1 MEETELSGLLLPTD
15 QLASLGF
22 LFNERPYL
30 QNGRGLQRAQ
40 LIIVLSMQ
48 MLRCQFEFP
57 ESKRTLDAIEQVVS
71 LGVLIVA

>member
-1 MEETELSGLLLPTD
+1 MKETELSGLLLPTN

-30 QNGRGLQRAQ
+30 QNGRGLQGGQ

-48 MLRCQFEFP
+48 MLRCEFEFP
-57 ESKRTLDAIEQVVS
+57 ESKRMLNAIEQVVP
-71 LGVLIVA
+71 LRVLIVA

>member
-1 MEETELSGLLLPTD
+1 MEETELSGLLLPTN

-30 QNGRGLQRAQ
+30 QNGRGLQGGQ

-48 MLRCQFEFP
+48 MLRCEFEFP
-57 ESKRTLDAIEQVVS
+57 ESKRMLNAIEQVVP
-71 LGVLIVA
+71 LRVLIVA